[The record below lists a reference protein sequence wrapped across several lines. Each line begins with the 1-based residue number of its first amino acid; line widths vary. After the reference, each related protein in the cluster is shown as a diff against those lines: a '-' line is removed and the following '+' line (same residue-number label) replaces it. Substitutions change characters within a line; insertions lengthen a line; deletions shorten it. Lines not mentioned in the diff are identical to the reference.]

1 MTRETKKDMSVI
13 AMEIHTKVTS
23 KKEKLMEKEYIIGQ
37 MEKSMMVNGGKESK
51 MVMECG
57 KVYLEI
63 AIWDNGLIR
72 KLMVMEFINGKM
84 AIDLKVV
91 GINV

>member
-1 MTRETKKDMSVI
+1 
-13 AMEIHTKVTS
+13 
-23 KKEKLMEKEYIIGQ
+23 
-37 MEKSMMVNGGKESK
+37 

-63 AIWDNGLIR
+63 AIWDNGLIQ
-72 KLMVMEFINGKM
+72 KLMVMESINGKM
-84 AIDLKVV
+84 AIDLKGV